1 MTDSVLSF
9 KKNNNK
15 RAKNAVIQ
23 NEARDKILIPVLNR
37 DPKLMPVVCATCK
50 EYFKKYGSV
59 IYALLT
65 KREVEMA
72 GYIDQFL
79 FFFFFAF
86 LKLLMPSGRATGK
99 RSINICGVHVTFC
112 SLRIRLH
119 LSCSLRVLI
128 SQTNPVLLTTKTYV
142 TLRCFCVFVFVHP
155 PRSWRIVLA

>member
-79 FFFFFAF
+79 FFFFCV
-86 LKLLMPSGRATGK
+86 LKTFDAKRTG
-99 RSINICGVHVTFC
+99 NG
-112 SLRIRLH
+112 
-119 LSCSLRVLI
+119 
-128 SQTNPVLLTTKTYV
+128 
-142 TLRCFCVFVFVHP
+142 
-155 PRSWRIVLA
+155 